1 MTDAALDVERYSLRI
16 GEREILRDVSFTVA
30 RGQWAAIIGPNGA
43 GKTSLLKSL
52 NRLLRGG
59 RGGIRIAGAPLE
71 SYRQVD
77 LARRVSYVPQTE
89 GRSAPFTVRE
99 MVEMARYPHLG
110 PLAPVRPE
118 DRAAIELA
126 LSDTGMAAMAE
137 RPMDAL
143 SGGERQKA
151 LLAAALAQQADILL
165 LDEPTAFLD
174 PSQQSD
180 VLGVLGRIHRDK
192 SVTIISVTHDLNEAL
207 THADRVIAL
216 REGAVVFDDTPA
228 GLVRNGALKRIYDHE
243 FVVGTHPKTG
253 KPVIFPE
260 GPA

>member
-1 MTDAALDVERYSLRI
+1 MTDLALEVEHFSLRL

-43 GKTSLLKSL
+43 GKTTLLKSL

-59 RGGIRIAGAPLE
+59 RGGIRIAGAPLD
-71 SYRQVD
+71 SYKQVE

-118 DRAAIELA
+118 DAAAIEQA
-126 LSDTGMAAMAE
+126 LKETGMAALAE

-180 VLGVLGRIHRDK
+180 VLAVLGRVHREK
-192 SVTIISVTHDLNEAL
+192 SATIVSVTHDLNEAL

-216 REGAVVFDDTPA
+216 RDGAVVFDGA
-228 GLVRNGALKRIYDHE
+228 AAALVQNGALKKIYDHE
-243 FVVGTHPKTG
+243 FVIGTHPKTG
-253 KPVIFPE
+253 QPVLFPE
-260 GPA
+260 

>member
-1 MTDAALDVERYSLRI
+1 MTDAALDVDRYSLRL
-16 GEREILRDVSFTVA
+16 GEREILRDVSFTIA

-43 GKTSLLKSL
+43 GKTTLLKAL
-52 NRLLRGG
+52 NRILGGG
-59 RGGIRIAGAPLE
+59 RGGIRIAGVPLD
-71 SYRQVD
+71 SYTQVD
-77 LARRVSYVPQTE
+77 LARRISYVPQTE

-99 MVEMARYPHLG
+99 MAEMARYPHLG

-118 DRAAIELA
+118 DLAAIDQA
-126 LSDTGMAAMAE
+126 LKETGMDALAD

-180 VLGVLGRIHRDK
+180 VLGVLDRVHKEK
-192 SVTIISVTHDLNEAL
+192 SATIVSVTHDLNEAL
-207 THADRVIAL
+207 AHADRVIAL
-216 REGAVVFDDTPA
+216 RDGAVVFDGTPSA
-228 GLVRNGALKRIYDHE
+228 LVQNGALKKIYDHE
-243 FVVGTHPKTG
+243 FVIGTHPKSG
-253 KPVIFPE
+253 QPVLFPE
-260 GPA
+260 

>member
-1 MTDAALDVERYSLRI
+1 MTDPALEVERYSLRI
-16 GEREILRDVSFTVA
+16 AEREILRDVSFTIA

-43 GKTSLLKSL
+43 GKTTLLKSL
-52 NRLLRGG
+52 NRLLGGG
-59 RGGIRIAGAPLE
+59 RGGIRVAGVPLD
-71 SYRQVD
+71 SYKQID

-118 DRAAIELA
+118 DLAAIEHA
-126 LSDTGMAAMAE
+126 LKETGMEALAD

-151 LLAAALAQQADILL
+151 LLASALAQEADILL

-180 VLGVLGRIHRDK
+180 VLAVLDRVHREK
-192 SVTIISVTHDLNEAL
+192 SVTIVSVTHDLNEAL
-207 THADRVIAL
+207 AHADRVIAL
-216 REGAVVFDDTPA
+216 RGGAVVFDGTPA
-228 GLVRNGALKRIYDHE
+228 ALVQDGALKKIYDHE
-243 FVVGTHPKTG
+243 FVIGTHPKTG
-253 KPVIFPE
+253 QPVLFPE
-260 GPA
+260 

>member
-1 MTDAALDVERYSLRI
+1 MTDLALEVERYSLRL
-16 GEREILRDVSFTVA
+16 GERQVLRDVSFSVA

-43 GKTSLLKSL
+43 GKTTLLKSL
-52 NRLLRGG
+52 NRILRGG
-59 RGGIRIAGAPLE
+59 QGGIRIAGAPLD

-89 GRSAPFTVRE
+89 GRTAPFTVRE

-118 DRAAIELA
+118 DRAAIEHA
-126 LSDTGMAAMAE
+126 LKETGMASFAE

-151 LLAAALAQQADILL
+151 LLAAALAQQAEILL

-180 VLGVLGRIHRDK
+180 VLAVLGRVHREK
-192 SVTIISVTHDLNEAL
+192 SVTIVSVTHDLNEAL

-216 REGAVVFDDTPA
+216 RDGAIVFDGTPA
-228 GLVRNGALKRIYDHE
+228 ALVQNGALKKIYDHE
-243 FVVGTHPKTG
+243 FVIGTHPKTG
-253 KPVIFPE
+253 QPVLFPE
-260 GPA
+260 